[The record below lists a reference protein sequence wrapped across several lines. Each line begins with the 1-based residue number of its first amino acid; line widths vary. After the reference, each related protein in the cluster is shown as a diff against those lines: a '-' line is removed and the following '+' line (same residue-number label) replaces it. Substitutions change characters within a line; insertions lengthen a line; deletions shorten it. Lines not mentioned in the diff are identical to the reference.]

1 MPLFNLKQHLFFFAA
16 NKLININFLF
26 TTLHDQFC
34 YLCCYV
40 CYVSL
45 EGPFIKFVTW
55 EGGESRQKKQQKIT

>member
-1 MPLFNLKQHLFFFAA
+1 M
-16 NKLININFLF
+16 
-26 TTLHDQFC
+26 TLHDQFC